1 MSADITNWIPKI
13 VLAVII
19 ITALLIIRKVGRSV
33 GRGVRNIRAVFSLF
47 SGAASS
53 VQSQANHTPRQL
65 QNLTNTYTE
74 IIRRD
79 FPEFDAKEF
88 LTSAENTLVS
98 VLNSLES
105 GNIDNKSK
113 LSPNLMR
120 KLEETITDIKS
131 KGEKWFFNDI
141 YVHKS
146 CIAKYNSLAGSKM
159 IRVEIALQYGHG
171 IYKNG
176 KMISGSN
183 TIQQYKYSI
192 DAVYV
197 QDVTKLGTGS
207 MHGHN
212 CPNCGAPVKQ
222 LGEGKF
228 CSYCGTGLKEVNV
241 RIWTFDNYSR
251 C

>member
-1 MSADITNWIPKI
+1 MSADITYWIPKI
-13 VLAVII
+13 ILFLII
-19 ITALLIIRKVGRSV
+19 IASLLIVRKVGRSIR
-33 GRGVRNIRAVFSLF
+33 RGFRNLRAVFSLF
-47 SGAASS
+47 SGETD
-53 VQSQANHTPRQL
+53 NHTPRQL

-74 IIRRD
+74 IIKRD
-79 FPEFDAKEF
+79 FPEFDSKEF

-105 GNIDNKSK
+105 GVIANKAK
-113 LSPNLMR
+113 LSPNLIR

-146 CIAKYNSLAGSKM
+146 CIAKYSSSLGSKI

-171 IYKNG
+171 VFKAG

-197 QDVTKLGTGS
+197 QDVAKLGSSS
-207 MHGHN
+207 MYGHN

-222 LGEGKF
+222 VGEGKF

-241 RIWTFDNYSR
+241 RLWTFDNYNR